1 VARRLLATL
10 LLLALGACGAGTTV
24 AAGPDL
30 PMVDP
35 ATLLGTLDGAP
46 AVVNVWA
53 SWCVP
58 CRSEAPLL
66 REAHAAFGDRVIF
79 VGVAVQDTQADAA
92 AFLAEFDLPFA
103 NYFDPDRALP
113 RAWGGAGVPI
123 TYFVAGGEVVDTH
136 LGVIDDRTLALG
148 IDELLRR

>member
-1 VARRLLATL
+1 MLATL

-24 AAGPDL
+24 AARPDL

-35 ATLLGTLDGAP
+35 GTVLADLDGAP

-66 REAHAAFGDRVIF
+66 REAHATFGDRVTFI
-79 VGVAVQDTQADAA
+79 GVAVQDTQADAA
-92 AFLAEFDLPFA
+92 AFLAEFDLAFA

-113 RAWGGAGVPI
+113 RAWGGTGVPI